1 MSSKL
6 PPFITYEL
14 ELYLKEDQKEFQDRI
29 SQIIGNSKKEKEI
42 RRKLYT
48 YLKSIKKKK
57 LDSLEENLLL
67 TTCLFCY
74 WSKEYELIIEL
85 FDHFSE
91 ITKSKNYSLL
101 ICYLLTLRDMFLFD
115 KYQEFF
121 PIVKKSVED
130 LPKSKEQDFLF
141 LALEEFSSISD
152 KKPEIGF
159 KALNELLR
167 YLIDLDDL
175 ASKFPFTLD
184 ALLCDL
190 VKFAYSLADETLK
203 DIWIESAIKRAE
215 QFENFGMLSALY
227 DLLANISIKEYDI
240 EQTNENIEKGLSLAT
255 KIGSNRLESILRLN
269 IASKEKMSGNVEKA
283 LEIYEK
289 ILKTDDLNIPMKIQ
303 TLGKIGDI
311 SLLNED
317 LESADEYYTEAHEL
331 NKRIGFIFPL
341 VELTYGYIRYLIGN
355 DNGEAL
361 DFGYKLAEDQFNF
374 NAMSYYYFYQG
385 LYNQKKVNLSVAV
398 EFFEK
403 SLEFFENQLILEGIV
418 YSQGALAESYLEMYR
433 ITENNDFGEKFL
445 YYIDNLL
452 NISNELQHPL
462 FVDAII
468 TKASYYQYRSM
479 EAKVVDSLKQG
490 LEYAEK
496 YKLEDRIDEINVR
509 MRDKTSLIQEL
520 KGTEKLSH
528 KIMTFSFGTHKKM
541 PIMLYLLLVMDE
553 AGLPLYSYSFSEDE
567 WMDDLL
573 VSGLISAIITFS
585 SEVLGKGVETLRSIN
600 HEGKAVIIEQ
610 QGNIMAVLV
619 ADNETFESRLQVR
632 KFLKEALVTIS
643 STMKTKQVEEAEL
656 RPLVETIFESSPFKL
671 DENMQE

>member
-1 MSSKL
+1 MPSRL
-6 PPFITYEL
+6 PPYISHEL
-14 ELYLKEDQKEFQDRI
+14 ELYLKEDEKEFQDRI
-29 SQIIGNSKKEKEI
+29 KQILGNSKKEKEI
-42 RRKLYT
+42 RKKLYT

-57 LDSLEENLLL
+57 LDNVEENLLL
-67 TTCLFCY
+67 TTCLLCY

-85 FDHFSE
+85 FDYFSNIQE
-91 ITKSKNYSLL
+91 TKNYSII

-115 KYQEFF
+115 KYQDFF
-121 PIVKKSVED
+121 PVAKKLVEE

-141 LALEEFSSISD
+141 LSLEEFSSISD
-152 KKPEIGF
+152 KRPEIGF

-167 YLIDLDDL
+167 YLIDLEDL

-184 ALLCDL
+184 VLLCDL

-203 DIWIESAIKRAE
+203 DLWIESAIKRAE
-215 QFENFGMLSALY
+215 QYENYGMLCSLY
-227 DLLANISIKEYDI
+227 DLLANISIKEYNI
-240 EQTNENIEKGLSLAT
+240 EQTNENIEKGLTLAT
-255 KIGSNRLESILRLN
+255 KIGSSRLESILKLN
-269 IASKEKMSGNVEKA
+269 VASKEKMSGDLEKA
-283 LEIYEK
+283 LEIYGE
-289 ILKTDDLNIPMKIQ
+289 ILKTDNLNLPIKIQ
-303 TLGKIGDI
+303 TLGKIGDL
-311 SLLNED
+311 SLLTENLD
-317 LESADEYYTEAHEL
+317 KADEYYTEAHEL
-331 NKRIGFIFPL
+331 NKRIGFVFPL
-341 VELTYGYIRYLIGN
+341 IELTYGYIRYLLGN
-355 DNGEAL
+355 DSGEAL
-361 DFGYKLAEDQFNF
+361 EFGYKLAEDQFDF

-385 LYNQKKVNLSVAV
+385 LYNQKKVNLSAAV
-398 EFFEK
+398 NFFEK

-418 YSQGALAESYLEMYR
+418 YSQGALAESYFEMYR
-433 ITENNDFGEKFL
+433 ITENNEFGEKFL

-452 NISNELQHPL
+452 NISSELQHPL

-479 EAKVVDSLKQG
+479 ESKVIDSLKQG

-520 KGTEKLSH
+520 KGAKKLSH

-541 PIMLYLLLVMDE
+541 PILLYLLLVMDE

-567 WMDDLL
+567 GMDDLL

-632 KFLKEALVTIS
+632 KFLKEALESIS
-643 STMKTKQVEEAEL
+643 KRIKTKKVDEEEL
-656 RPLVETIFESSPFKL
+656 RPLVETIFETSPFKF
-671 DENMQE
+671 EER